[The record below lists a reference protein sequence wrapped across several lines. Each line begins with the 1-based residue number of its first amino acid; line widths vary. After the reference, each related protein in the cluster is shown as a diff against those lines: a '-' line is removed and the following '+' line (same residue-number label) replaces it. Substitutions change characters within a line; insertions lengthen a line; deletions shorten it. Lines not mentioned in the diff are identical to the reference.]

1 MNKDFYKLF
10 KLMEK
15 QFEVLDNSISF
26 ITGTVDDIEELTG
39 EAYLMT
45 KDAFELLLLCRALR
59 DMLEDEWT

>member
-1 MNKDFYKLF
+1 MNKDYDKLF
-10 KLMEK
+10 KLIEK

-26 ITGTVDDIEELTG
+26 ITGTVDDIEELNG

-59 DMLEDEWT
+59 DMLEDEL

>member
-1 MNKDFYKLF
+1 MSKDFDKLF
-10 KLMEK
+10 KLIEK

-45 KDAFELLLLCRALR
+45 MDTFELLILCRALR
-59 DMLEDEWT
+59 DMLEDEL

>member
-1 MNKDFYKLF
+1 MSKDFDKLF
-10 KLMEK
+10 KLIEK

-45 KDAFELLLLCRALR
+45 MDTFELLILCRALR
-59 DMLEDEWT
+59 DMVEDEL

>member
-1 MNKDFYKLF
+1 MNKDFDKLF

-39 EAYLMT
+39 ETYLMT
-45 KDAFELLLLCRALR
+45 KDTFELLLLCRALR
-59 DMLEDEWT
+59 DMLEDKL

>member
-1 MNKDFYKLF
+1 MDKDFDKLF
-10 KLMEK
+10 KLIEK

-45 KDAFELLLLCRALR
+45 MDTFELLLLCRAMR
-59 DMLEDEWT
+59 DMLEDEL

>member
-1 MNKDFYKLF
+1 MSKDFDKLF
-10 KLMEK
+10 KLIEK

-45 KDAFELLLLCRALR
+45 KDTFELLLLCRALR
-59 DMLEDEWT
+59 DMVEEIL